1 MKKIFFTGVIALTVI
16 SCSKKENSA
25 IQSSES
31 ADISVSAP
39 AAQPLTGDVLM
50 SESGCVACH
59 NPESRTVGP
68 SYKELATKYEN
79 TPENVALL
87 AGKILNGSVGVWGEV
102 PMPAHPQIGEENAK
116 IIATYLLS
124 QK

>member
-1 MKKIFFTGVIALTVI
+1 MKKVFFTGVIAILAI
-16 SCSKKENSA
+16 SCAKKENSA

-31 ADISVSAP
+31 ADISAP
-39 AAQPLTGDVLM
+39 ATTAQPFTGDALM
-50 SESGCVACH
+50 SEAGCVACH
-59 NPESRTVGP
+59 NPENRTVGP